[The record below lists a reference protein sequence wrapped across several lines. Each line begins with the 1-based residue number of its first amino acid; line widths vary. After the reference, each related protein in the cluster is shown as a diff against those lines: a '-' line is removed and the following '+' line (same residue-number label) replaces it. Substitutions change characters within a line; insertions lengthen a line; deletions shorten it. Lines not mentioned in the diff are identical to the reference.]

1 MRGRGPFATLKEVSH
16 AAAHPV
22 GDAPIRVLV
31 VDDHA
36 ICREGLAQLLD
47 AAVDIEVVA
56 TGAHGAAAVELS
68 AAHLPDVVLMD
79 LSMPVM
85 DGVEATRRI
94 IGARVLVMTAFQ
106 DRARIAQALEA
117 GAVGVILKDAGP
129 EDLLAA
135 VRRAS
140 AWRPPVAMPA

>member
-1 MRGRGPFATLKEVSH
+1 MVVSH
-16 AAAHPV
+16 AAAHRT
-22 GDAPIRVLV
+22 GDGPIRVLV

-36 ICREGLAQLLD
+36 ICREGLARLL
-47 AAVDIEVVA
+47 AAAADIEVVA

-68 AAHLPDVVLMD
+68 ATHLPDVVLMD

-94 IGARVLVMTAFQ
+94 IGARVLVMTAFR

-140 AWRPPVAMPA
+140 AWLPESAAASA

>member
-1 MRGRGPFATLKEVSH
+1 VRVLGVSP
-16 AAAHPV
+16 AAAHPK
-22 GDAPIRVLV
+22 GGAPIRVLV

-47 AAVDIEVVA
+47 AAADIEVVA

-68 AAHLPDVVLMD
+68 AAYLPDVVLMD

-94 IGARVLVMTAFQ
+94 IGARVVVLTAFR

-117 GAVGVILKDAGP
+117 GAVGVVLKDAGP

-135 VRRAS
+135 VRRAW
-140 AWRPPVAMPA
+140 AWRPPVALPA

>member
-1 MRGRGPFATLKEVSH
+1 MRE
-16 AAAHPV
+16 
-22 GDAPIRVLV
+22 APIRVLV

-47 AAVDIEVVA
+47 AAADIEVVA

-68 AAHLPDVVLMD
+68 AAFLPDVVLMD

-94 IGARVLVMTAFQ
+94 IGARVVVVTAFQ
-106 DRARIAQALEA
+106 DRSRIAQALEA
-117 GAVGVILKDAGP
+117 GAVDVILKDAGP

-135 VRRAS
+135 VRRAW
-140 AWRPPVAMPA
+140 AWQPQPAAALAAVT